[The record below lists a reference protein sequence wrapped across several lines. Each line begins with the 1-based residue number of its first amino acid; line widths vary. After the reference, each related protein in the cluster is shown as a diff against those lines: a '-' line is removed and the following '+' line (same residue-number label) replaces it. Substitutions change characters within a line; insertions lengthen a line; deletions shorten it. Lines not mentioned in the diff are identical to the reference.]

1 MCFFFFFL
9 DEKLKCNFILM
20 IFWVDNDN
28 VMFIVI
34 RPDSGVDSV
43 KESVLGLHGLTLEVL
58 IFHMKK
64 LINNPCEYRLYIL

>member
-1 MCFFFFFL
+1 
-9 DEKLKCNFILM
+9 M

-43 KESVLGLHGLTLEVL
+43 KESVLGLHGLTRVNPEKLKIYIFEVL

>member
-1 MCFFFFFL
+1 
-9 DEKLKCNFILM
+9 
-20 IFWVDNDN
+20 
-28 VMFIVI
+28 MFIVI